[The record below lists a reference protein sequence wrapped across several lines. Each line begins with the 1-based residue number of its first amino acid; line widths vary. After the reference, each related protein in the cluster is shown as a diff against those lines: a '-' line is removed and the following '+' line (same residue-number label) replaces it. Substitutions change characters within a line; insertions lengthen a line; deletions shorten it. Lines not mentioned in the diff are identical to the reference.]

1 MGISVVVDRAL
12 ADVTA
17 RNAKGI
23 YTHEDLNRV
32 GEAVNIIS
40 GLFNDNGYAN
50 SVVGRTDW
58 TADDTPDVSDMSSY
72 LQNITELK
80 AIIGAKTDTPD
91 TPSTMAF
98 LDYIKANHIEQIL
111 LDIDAIVEG
120 MIAEYRPLGM
130 FWLGLN
136 NGII

>member
-58 TADDTPDVSDMSSY
+58 TADDTPDVSDMAMY
-72 LQNITELK
+72 LQNVADLR
-80 AIIGAKTDTPD
+80 AIIGAKADTPD

-98 LDYIKANHIEQIL
+98 LNYIKANHIEQIL
-111 LDIDAIVEG
+111 LDIDEIVEG

>member
-58 TADDTPDVSDMSSY
+58 TADDTPNVSDMAMY
-72 LQNITELK
+72 LQNVADLR
-80 AIIGAKTDTPD
+80 AIIGTKADTPD

-98 LDYIKANHIEQIL
+98 LNYIKANHIEQIL
-111 LDIDAIVEG
+111 LDIYTIVSG
-120 MIAEYRPLGM
+120 MIAEYKPLGV
-130 FWLGLN
+130 FHLGHN
-136 NGII
+136 NGVV

>member
-1 MGISVVVDRAL
+1 MGISVVVDRTL

-58 TADDTPDVSDMSSY
+58 TADDTPDASDMFSY

-80 AIIGAKTDTPD
+80 AIIGTKPD
-91 TPSTMAF
+91 SPENPETMAF
-98 LDYIKANHIEQIL
+98 LNYIKANHIEQIL
-111 LDIDAIVEG
+111 LDIYTIVSG
-120 MIAEYRPLGM
+120 MIAEHKPLGV
-130 FWLGLN
+130 FHLGHN
-136 NGII
+136 NGVV